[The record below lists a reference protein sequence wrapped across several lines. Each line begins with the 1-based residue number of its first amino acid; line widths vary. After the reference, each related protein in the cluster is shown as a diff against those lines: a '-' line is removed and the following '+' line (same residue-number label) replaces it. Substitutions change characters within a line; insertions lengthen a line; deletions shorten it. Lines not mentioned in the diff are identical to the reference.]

1 MAAERS
7 TIQPVES
14 RPVEAIYER
23 EEDIHDV
30 HYRPEADFRG
40 DRVYWGPIIAG
51 FLTAL
56 TTMALLSL
64 LGLAIGITSLN
75 AGQAATQGVPVNE
88 AGMNSVFWAAFSGIV
103 AFLLGGLIAARTAAT
118 YDRGWGMLNGTMV
131 FMLTLP
137 FTFWLATVGMG
148 AIVGGLG
155 GFAGGLAAGYG
166 PQAADAARQVAP
178 NVPSSVDVTG
188 AATRVAEGLRNGAWG
203 ALLGGILGLIASGL
217 GGYLGTRSPRVSSTV
232 RTRTVD

>member
-7 TIQPVES
+7 TIQPVDS
-14 RPVEAIYER
+14 RLIETIYER
-23 EEDIHDV
+23 DKDIHDV
-30 HYRPEADFRG
+30 PYRPEVDFRR

-51 FLTAL
+51 FLVAL
-56 TTMALLSL
+56 TTMALLSV

-88 AGMNSVFWAAFSGIV
+88 AGMNSVLWAAFSGIV
-103 AFLLGGLIAARTAAT
+103 AFLLGGLVAARTAAT

-137 FTFWLATVGMG
+137 FTLWLATVGMG

-178 NVPSSVDVTG
+178 NVPSPVDVTG
-188 AATRVAEGLRNGAWG
+188 AATRAAEGLRNGAWG

-217 GGYLGTRSPRVSSTV
+217 GGFLGTRSPRVSSTV